1 MIKGKFRT
9 LSNITDGA
17 FAQKMS
23 TGKSRYLFLQK
34 ASSYIFD
41 WVLNASLMVTVASYW
56 ESISNKTESV

>member
-1 MIKGKFRT
+1 MIKGQFRT

-41 WVLNASLMVTVASYW
+41 
-56 ESISNKTESV
+56 